1 MISLRFFRFI
11 LIACLISQFSYLSSC
26 KKELPL
32 NPYDIDDPND
42 SIPSPDLQPNTI
54 QWLHYYM
61 FKPTCANSGCHD
73 GTFEP
78 DYRTVESTYNTLVFA
93 PIVKNDSFGTYTYR
107 VVPGSYQQSIIYRRL
122 TSILN
127 EDGDMMPL
135 EVEPGSDF
143 NERKTE
149 YINAVKTW
157 IQNGAPDM
165 FGDDAFLPNLEPQ
178 LRGVQ
183 AYRNGANT
191 PLVHDSYGFINVTGG
206 TSTLDIWFAF
216 DDDSTAISQFTT
228 NEIKFCLS
236 MNNMDSAI
244 VQNITYSANPKTEV
258 GYYGDTVNYY
268 YKTTLNDPLLMFPN
282 GAYVFMRV
290 YVDDGD
296 HSAPTEIP
304 ELYSPQTLKQYC
316 TLKMP

>member
-1 MISLRFFRFI
+1 MTRYKFLRFIFI
-11 LIACLISQFSYLSSC
+11 AYFIALVAYVSSC
-26 KKELPL
+26 KKDLPP
-32 NPYDIDDPND
+32 NPYDGYNIDD
-42 SIPSPDLQPNTI
+42 SIPPPDLQPNTI
-54 QWLHYYM
+54 QWLHYYL
-61 FKPTCANSGCHD
+61 FRPTCANSGCHD

-78 DYRTVESTYNTLVFA
+78 DYRTIESTYNTLVYA

-107 VVPGSYQQSIIYRRL
+107 VVPGSYQQSLLYRRL
-122 TSILN
+122 TSDLN
-127 EDGDMMPL
+127 EASDMMPL
-135 EVEPGSDF
+135 VVEPGSDY

-149 YINAVKTW
+149 YINAIKTW

-165 FGDDAFLPNLEPQ
+165 FGHDAFLPNHEPE

-191 PLVHDSYGFINVTGG
+191 PLFHDSYGFINVTGG
-206 TSTLDIWFAF
+206 TNTLDVWFAF
-216 DDDSTAISQFTT
+216 DDDSTALSQFTY
-228 NEIKFCLS
+228 NKVKFSLS

-244 VQNITYSANPKTEV
+244 VQNLTYSSTPKTEV
-258 GYYGDTVNYY
+258 GYYGDTIQYHF
-268 YKTTLNDPLLMFPN
+268 KTTLTDPLAMFPN

-296 HSAPTEIP
+296 HAVPTEIP

-316 TLKMP
+316 TLLLP